1 MTGEEFIE
9 ATRQQGLL
17 PQPDQSGSKGLL
29 PQPDQP
35 GLYLGKCEGRVF
47 WVFWVG

>member
-29 PQPDQP
+29 P
-35 GLYLGKCEGRVF
+35 GLYLGKSEGRVF